1 MEDKNKKETTG
12 KKILKISLK
21 ALKICLVLG
30 ILVGFLGGGMALGM
44 MAAALQDVPRLDR
57 DRLENP
63 ALPSTVLFSGGEFMG
78 EARQIS
84 RVYLTYDEIPQDLKN
99 AFLATEDNKFY
110 DHPGFDIRGL
120 GRATLGNLQGNSI
133 SGGSTITQQLVK
145 QVFLHQG
152 RQMDRKIQE
161 LYLALQVEKMYTKE
175 EIMEFYLNSAVHY
188 GANEHGVGAAARSL
202 FGKTVDELTLA
213 EMALLAGIPNLPGA
227 YDPRFGTEEAVLMR
241 RRHVLTRMLR
251 FGYITEEQFQEAIS
265 EEIVLRGSVDT
276 EPESR
281 NSGIVDYAH
290 GPYNYALRS
299 AENILMELYDFSRQE
314 ARHAVRNNG
323 YTITTTINRDYQKIT
338 QDVLNDDRNFPTPYS
353 GPDQQEEGSATL
365 IDNRTGEI
373 LALGTGRNADST
385 NNAMLR
391 PIDSVRSPGS
401 AIKPILSYGVA
412 IEERILFPGSVV
424 NDQPIKFPD
433 NNRVWT
439 PENHDNKFLGLV
451 TVRDALVRSIN
462 TTAVTTTQQV
472 GRKTAADF
480 AYNLGLSRYN
490 SNITL
495 ASSIGGTGVTALELT
510 SAYSAFGNQGVL
522 AEPHIIKEIV
532 DRHGRVIYS
541 REPQSKV
548 IMSEETA
555 FLISDMLTGVSRPPG
570 TAPNVR
576 NYFTKNAALKTGTSD
591 DRGDIWVVGYTPQ
604 YSLGVWIGWDNSR
617 EGQVVPIRTGPWTS
631 TIWGKIMDGV
641 HKNIPNT
648 PFTRPNNL
656 VEVAVSTKS
665 GKLPSPITPPE
676 FIKTDYFVRGH
687 EPTEIC
693 DAFVEVT
700 ICRETGLLASDLC
713 PPHHRQAKVML
724 VPREYTVT
732 TDEWNARRGGA
743 GRYPEDVKMMAPT
756 KYCDMHSSSGANS
769 VNPSNLTTTLT
780 GNGIRLRWNASNEAT
795 GFNVYRKTDDT
806 EFTLLNSTPINVKEF
821 LDVTVLKDVE
831 YTYYVTAITSD
842 GSETR
847 GSNTIKVTLS
857 SAVQRV
863 TDFNLSLRNNRVEL
877 SWEPALNATRYR
889 IYRSTEDASN
899 FTEIEKT
906 NRTTFV
912 DRNVQPNNTY
922 FYYIVAEGAEPS
934 PTKSIKTSTP
944 GPGNGLEPG
953 NGNGDDNGN
962 SDDNDSDNGDTDDD
976 GDN

>member
-1 MEDKNKKETTG
+1 MEDKNKKQPMG
-12 KKILKISLK
+12 KKVLKISLK
-21 ALKICLVLG
+21 TLKIFLVLG
-30 ILVGFLGGGMALGM
+30 ILAGFLGGGMALGM
-44 MAAALQDVPRLDR
+44 VAAALQNVPRMNR
-57 DRLENP
+57 DLLENP

-84 RVYLTYDEIPQDLKN
+84 RVYLTYDEIPQNLKN
-99 AFLATEDNKFY
+99 AFLATEDNHFY

-120 GRATLGNLQGNSI
+120 GRAALGNVQGNSL

-161 LYLALQVEKMYTKE
+161 LYLALQVEKMYTKQ

-188 GANEHGVGAAARSL
+188 GGNEHGVGAAARAI

-213 EMALLAGIPNLPGA
+213 EMALLAGVPNLPGA
-227 YDPRFGTEEAVLMR
+227 YDPRYGTEEAVLMR

-251 FGYITEEQFQEAIS
+251 FGYITEEQYQEAVS
-265 EEIVLRGSVDT
+265 EEIVLRSKEGT
-276 EPESR
+276 EEDDK
-281 NSGIVDYAH
+281 NLGIIEYAH

-299 AENILMELYDFSRQE
+299 TENILMELYGFSRQE

-323 YTITTTINRDYQKIT
+323 YTITTTINRDYQRIT
-338 QDVLNDDRNFPTPYS
+338 QGVLNDNRNFPTRYS

-365 IDNRTGEI
+365 IDNKTGEI
-373 LALGTGRNADST
+373 LALGTGRNADSST
-385 NNAMLR
+385 NAVLR

-451 TVRDALVRSIN
+451 SVREALVRSIN
-462 TTAVTTTQQV
+462 TTAVTTTQQA
-472 GRKTAADF
+472 GRRTAADF
-480 AYNLGLSRYN
+480 AFNLGLSRYN

-510 SAYSAFGNQGVL
+510 SAYSAFGNQGILV
-522 AEPHIIKEIV
+522 EPHIIKEIV
-532 DRHGRVIYS
+532 DRHGRVIYTS
-541 REPQSKV
+541 EPQSKV
-548 IMSEETA
+548 VMSEETA

-617 EGQVVPIRTGPWTS
+617 NGQVVPIRTGPWTS

-648 PFTRPNNL
+648 PFTRPSNI
-656 VEVAVSTKS
+656 VEVPVSTKS

-676 FIKTDYFVRGH
+676 YIKTDYFVKGH

-700 ICRETGLLASDLC
+700 ICKETGLLASDSC
-713 PPHHRQAKVML
+713 PPHHREAKVML
-724 VPREYTVT
+724 VPRDYTVT
-732 TDEWNARRGGA
+732 TDEWNAHRGGA
-743 GRYPEDVKMMAPT
+743 GRYPEDVNMMAPT
-756 KYCDMHSSSGANS
+756 EVCDMHGSSGGSS
-769 VNPSNLTTTLT
+769 VNPTNLTAILT
-780 GNGIRLRWNASNEAT
+780 GNGIRLRWNASNEAI
-795 GFNVYRKTDDT
+795 GFNVYRKTNDT

-821 LDVTVLKDVE
+821 LDITVLKDVE
-831 YTYYVTAITSD
+831 YSYYVTAITND
-842 GSETR
+842 GRETR
-847 GSNTIKVTLS
+847 GSNTINITLS

-863 TDFNLSLRNNRVEL
+863 TDFNISLRNKRVEL
-877 SWEPALNATRYR
+877 NWEPALNATRYR
-889 IYRSTEDASN
+889 IFRSSEDASS
-899 FTEIEKT
+899 FTEVEVT
-906 NRTTFV
+906 NRTTFI

-922 FYYIVAEGAEPS
+922 FYYIVADGAEPS
-934 PTKSIKTSTP
+934 PTKSIKVARDDDDS
-944 GPGNGLEPG
+944 GDDDS
-953 NGNGDDNGN
+953 GDDNSGN
-962 SDDNDSDNGDTDDD
+962 DNS
-976 GDN
+976 GDNNSGDN